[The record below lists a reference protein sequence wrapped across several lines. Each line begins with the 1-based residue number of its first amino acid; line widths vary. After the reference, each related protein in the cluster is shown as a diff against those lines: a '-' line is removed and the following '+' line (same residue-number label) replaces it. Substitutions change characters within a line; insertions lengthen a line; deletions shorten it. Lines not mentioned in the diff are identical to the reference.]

1 MTVTKFIPNQDYIDN
16 LDLKNGYLSI
26 IIMDEQQMS
35 DDTSSDEEI
44 CDSLKTTWEE
54 KQGTIPESPQ
64 ATAVARSF
72 SSAEANPVVERGS
85 PKQKKLRIKKLPDSL
100 KNDKSTQTDQDQ
112 KPSGTKKE

>member
-1 MTVTKFIPNQDYIDN
+1 MTITKFVPDQNYIDK

-26 IIMDEQQMS
+26 TIMDKEQMS

-44 CDSLKTTWEE
+44 SDSLKTTWEE

-72 SSAEANPVVERGS
+72 SSAEANSVVERGS
-85 PKQKKLRIKKLPDSL
+85 PKQRKIRIKKLPDSL
-100 KNDKSTQTDQDQ
+100 KKDKSTQTDQDS
-112 KPSGTKKE
+112 KSSSTKKE